1 MVKKIFIAC
10 VSAFACLA
18 TASAQKDTLEI
29 STLYTTYIRFPIE
42 VLTAERSDSENVIG
56 EIVQESKN
64 LVRLRAT
71 RPFTRTSN
79 VTVIDSKGFLHT
91 YYIKYT
97 EHPKQTYYDKS
108 GAAEEPSY
116 QNRQAQDAPAEY
128 SAPPADGRGGG
139 QGRNPGTKVSN
150 LRMDD
155 APSLQDIINYEQ
167 NVFHL
172 STRKGRIILTCENIF
187 TYSDMLYIILRIDNR
202 SGVSYESD
210 GATFTRAT
218 MSRKSKIPLSTNNL
232 YPKNRF
238 GSLTVPPG
246 QSGRLAYSLD
256 KLTLAADQV
265 LQISVPERNGS
276 REFNLTLTAEDVN
289 LAPTPFKR

>member
-1 MVKKIFIAC
+1 MVKRIFIAC
-10 VSAFACLA
+10 VFAFACLA

-108 GAAEEPSY
+108 GASEGQSAST
-116 QNRQAQDAPAEY
+116 PAGY
-128 SAPPADGRGGG
+128 SESSADGRGGG
-139 QGRNPGTKVSN
+139 QGRNTGTKVSN

-172 STRKGRIILTCENIF
+172 STRKGRIVLACENIF

-256 KLTLAADQV
+256 KLTLATDQV

-289 LAPTPFKR
+289 LAPTPFKRLK